1 MPKSMTGYGKSLV
14 ETDAFTQVWEV
25 RGVNSRFLDLKWR
38 LPLFL
43 RPSEAA
49 LERVV
54 REQVARGR
62 LEVHLEFTPK
72 RQDMWKATLDT
83 GLAGAMIDAV
93 AALARERDLPFAPD
107 LNRLFSLSHLWSE
120 EAVEPDPDLFA
131 KLSHGLRLAL
141 TDFNDA
147 RSREGR
153 TLADDLLARLATLS
167 GWRDGIEVAAPAVK
181 TEKMDQLVTRVT
193 AVLEKV
199 GLEPTQDRLLQ
210 ETAILADKLDVSE
223 ELTRLSGHL
232 ARLEALLR
240 QGGEIGK
247 KLDFLV
253 QEAFREINTCGNKA
267 QNLDI
272 SRLVVDFK
280 AELEKCREQV
290 QNLE

>member
-1 MPKSMTGYGKSLV
+1 MPKSMTGYGKSLI
-14 ETDAFTQVWEV
+14 ETDAYTQVWEV

-43 RPSEAA
+43 RPSESA

-62 LEVHLEFTPK
+62 LEVHLEFSPK
-72 RQDMWKATLDT
+72 RADMWKATLDA
-83 GLAGAMIDAV
+83 GLAGAMLDEV
-93 AALARERDLPFAPD
+93 AALARARGIPHVPD
-107 LNRLFSLSHLWSE
+107 VNRLLTLSHLWRE
-120 EAVEPDPDLFA
+120 EAVEPDPNLLA
-131 KLSHGLRLAL
+131 NLSQGLRLAL

-147 RSREGR
+147 RAREGR
-153 TLADDLLARLATLS
+153 DLAADMLARLATLK
-167 GWRDGIEVAAPAVK
+167 GWREAIEAAAPAVK
-181 TEKMDQLVTRVT
+181 AEKMDQLVARVT
-193 AVLEKV
+193 AVLEKA

-223 ELTRLSGHL
+223 ELTRLNGHL
-232 ARLEALLR
+232 ERLSGLLR

-253 QEAFREINTCGNKA
+253 QEAFREINTCGNKV
-267 QNLDI
+267 QNLEI